1 MKVTYE
7 FDLSEFK
14 AWSGGAD
21 TLEKIREFDLNYP
34 GAMEA
39 AQQYIEECLGDEA
52 TEVEINDM
60 LWFDDDAILDAIGYC
75 DEDEEEE
82 EDEDEEDED
91 GFESEDL

>member
-14 AWSGGAD
+14 AWSGGSD

-52 TEVEINDM
+52 TETQINDM
-60 LWFDDDAILDAIGYC
+60 LWFEDDFILEAIGYC
-75 DEDEEEE
+75 T
-82 EDEDEEDED
+82 EDEEDDD
-91 GFESEDL
+91 GFEKEDL

>member
-21 TLEKIREFDLNYP
+21 TLEKIRKFDLTHP
-34 GAMEA
+34 GAMSA

-52 TEVEINDM
+52 TETQINDM
-60 LWFDDDAILDAIGYC
+60 LWFEDDFILEAIGYC
-75 DEDEEEE
+75 T
-82 EDEDEEDED
+82 EDEEDDD
-91 GFESEDL
+91 GFEKEDL

>member
-21 TLEKIREFDLNYP
+21 TLEKIRKFDLTHP
-34 GAMEA
+34 GAMNA

-52 TEVEINDM
+52 TETQINDM
-60 LWFDDDAILDAIGYC
+60 LWFEDDFILEAIGYC
-75 DEDEEEE
+75 T
-82 EDEDEEDED
+82 EDEEDDD
-91 GFESEDL
+91 GFEKEDL

>member
-21 TLEKIREFDLNYP
+21 TLEKIREFDLNHP

-39 AQQYIEECLGDEA
+39 AQRYIEDCLGDEA
-52 TEVEINDM
+52 TETQINDI
-60 LWFDDDAILDAIGYC
+60 LWFEDDAILDAIGYC
-75 DEDEEEE
+75 ADYE
-82 EDEDEEDED
+82 EDDD
-91 GFESEDL
+91 GFEEEYL